1 MSESRIFPSES
12 PLLSEQIE
20 VRCDAAFDDQLAVQW
35 DHLLAHSSADSV
47 FLTSGWLRAW
57 HETFG
62 QNRPL
67 IIPQIRIDGDLVAAA
82 AFHENNGAI
91 EFAGTGPSDYSD
103 VSISSEVEANVR
115 TQLINKLLIE
125 AKFAAQSCHHFRL
138 GRIQPES
145 ELLRVM
151 ADPSFDLLAT
161 AVGDVI
167 AAPYLDTSFVEER
180 LRKKSLRRHEH
191 GLERCGNVASA
202 TFAKAAEILPKLDE
216 FFDQHVKRW
225 QFSGEQS
232 LFLQEHA
239 REFYRRLT
247 NRLDA
252 TGQIRFTTV
261 RLDGRLVAAHFGF
274 YHAKRFIWYKPTFEP
289 DLAKLSP
296 GEVLIKKLLEL
307 ARDEG
312 AQVFDFTI
320 GNEPFKLRFASGV
333 RELRYLHVTDSRA
346 AAIARRS
353 RAFVGRRVR
362 ALTNGVR
369 SLNGI
374 VGN

>member
-1 MSESRIFPSES
+1 MSESPILQSAS
-12 PLLSEQIE
+12 PLLSERLA
-20 VRCDAAFDDQLAVQW
+20 VRCDAAFDETLAAQW
-35 DHLLAHSSADSV
+35 DHLLAESPADTV

-62 QNRPL
+62 RTRPL
-67 IIPQIRIDGDLVAAA
+67 IIPQIRIDGELVAAA

-103 VSISSEVEANVR
+103 VLISSKVEGNAR
-115 TQLINKLLIE
+115 THLINTLLHE
-125 AKFAAQSCHHFRL
+125 AKTVAQSLRNFRL

-145 ELLRVM
+145 EFLQLI
-151 ADPSFDLLAT
+151 ADPSFELLAT
-161 AVGDVI
+161 PVGEAI
-167 AAPYLDTSFVEER
+167 AAPYLDMSFVEER
-180 LRKKSLRRHEH
+180 LLKKSLRRHER
-191 GLERCGNVASA
+191 GLERHGNVASTTVA
-202 TFAKAAEILPKLDE
+202 TAAEILPQLDE
-216 FFDQHVKRW
+216 FFAQHVKRW
-225 QFSGEQS
+225 QFSGETS
-232 LFLQEHA
+232 LFLQEHT

-252 TGQIRFTTV
+252 TGQVRFTTV
-261 RLDGRLVAAHFGF
+261 RLDGHLIAAHFGF
-274 YHAKRFIWYKPTFEP
+274 YHANRFIWYKPTFEP
-289 DLAKLSP
+289 DLAKFSP

-353 RAFVGRRVR
+353 RAFIGRRVR
-362 ALTNGVR
+362 AMANGLR
-369 SLNGI
+369 SLNGS
-374 VGN
+374 VST